1 MLFTALFWKD
11 FVDRLV
17 GTLAQVALGLLTAD
31 ATSGINWQ
39 VWLTTLAVAALGVF
53 VKAYAASKVDGTI
66 SPASFA
72 KAAPDFPAVAVEE
85 AAVNE
90 L

>member
-39 VWLTTLAVAALGVF
+39 VWLTTLAVAALW
-53 VKAYAASKVDGTI
+53 
-66 SPASFA
+66 
-72 KAAPDFPAVAVEE
+72 
-85 AAVNE
+85 
-90 L
+90 